1 MDTNEN
7 ITSSAK
13 LITQLSSLP
22 QCNRVFKL
30 LWFTASLLRRTEVT
44 EPWEM
49 LGLDLKGPLPQLPR
63 KNTQLLVVVLLNNA
77 AASTVS
83 ECLLKDI
90 FTHWGILKHILSDRG
105 PQYCVI
111 VGEWSINSQL
121 STIPRLTCLSASII
135 YYIFYTMK
143 RMIASYILEK
153 IIFLFRLLSSLFQRW
168 QRRQTP
174 LSQFQLTKWVASHWQ
189 TFYIQPLTTTYF
201 FLRSW

>member
-1 MDTNEN
+1 
-7 ITSSAK
+7 
-13 LITQLSSLP
+13 
-22 QCNRVFKL
+22 
-30 LWFTASLLRRTEVT
+30 
-44 EPWEM
+44 M

-121 STIPRLTCLSASII
+121 STIPRLTWQSASII

-153 IIFLFRLLSSLFQRW
+153 SIFLFRLLSSLFQRW